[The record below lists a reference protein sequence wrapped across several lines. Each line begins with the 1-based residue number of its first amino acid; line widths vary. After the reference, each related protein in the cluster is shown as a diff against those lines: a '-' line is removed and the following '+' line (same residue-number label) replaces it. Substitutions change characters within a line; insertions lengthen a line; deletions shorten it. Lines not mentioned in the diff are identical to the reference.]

1 MHVPTANPN
10 IAFAT
15 LVLETKPH
23 SLWSAPWSWE
33 TSIVLPLAFLLL
45 VYVSGAVRRG
55 SWHILRWRHASF
67 FSGWFSLALALT
79 SPIHELGEQL
89 FSAHML
95 QHEILILVSAP
106 LISAAHPA
114 ATCLWAFGPRQRVYV
129 GGWIHAVEST
139 RLVRFVTRPLTAW
152 SLEAFALWIW
162 HIPALYQA
170 ALTSDWAHAAQ
181 HLSFLLT
188 ALLFWSALYGIGRS
202 AMAYGAATVY
212 VFGTAIHCSGLGAL
226 LTFSTVLWY
235 PAYASSTQSWGLTP
249 LQDQQLGGLIM
260 WVPSAI
266 VFILIGLVLFARWI
280 VEAGGRQR
288 HSSLQAVLDNANGEH
303 P

>member
-1 MHVPTANPN
+1 MRAPTANPTT
-10 IAFAT
+10 AFALMV
-15 LVLETKPH
+15 LVPKPL

-33 TSIVLPLAFLLL
+33 PSIVLPLAFLLF

-55 SWHILRWRHASF
+55 GWRTLRWRHASF
-67 FSGWFSLALALT
+67 LGGWFSLVFALT

-106 LISAAHPA
+106 LIAAAHPA
-114 ATCLWAFGPRQRVYV
+114 ATCLWAFAPRQRVRF

-139 RLVRFVTRPLTAW
+139 PLLTFITRPLTTW

-162 HIPALYQA
+162 HLPALYQA
-170 ALTSDWAHAAQ
+170 TLTSDWVHAAQ

-188 ALLFWSALYGIGRS
+188 AVLFWSALYGIGRF
-202 AMAYGAATVY
+202 AMAYGAATLY
-212 VFGTAIHCSGLGAL
+212 VFGTAVHCSGLGAL
-226 LTFSTVLWY
+226 LTFSAVLWY
-235 PAYASSTQSWGLTP
+235 PAYANSTQSWGLTP

-260 WVPSAI
+260 WVPSAV

-280 VEAGGRQR
+280 VEAGNRQR
-288 HSSLQAVLDNANGEH
+288 HSSLQALLDNVKGGH